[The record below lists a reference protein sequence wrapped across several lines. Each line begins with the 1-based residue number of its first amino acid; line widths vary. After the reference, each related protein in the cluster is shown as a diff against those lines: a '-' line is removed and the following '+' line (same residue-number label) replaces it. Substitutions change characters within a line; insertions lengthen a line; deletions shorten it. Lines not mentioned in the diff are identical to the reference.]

1 MLTCSGGV
9 RLKTPLHLQAYGI
22 KPLLPSKKLWRAPQS
37 YCGPF
42 KKEFIS
48 SWWLLES
55 QGALAQIGDPGKVVD
70 RVAHAEL
77 AAIFSVTRETIT
89 KRLSMFAAPD
99 PEWDENALCK
109 CHGRP
114 RRQCHSEK
122 LRAIAANH
130 PHWNKEVRDA
140 QRTMEKD
147 SIVGVADQAAD
158 GEVNSQRTDRAT
170 GSNFSCREESLPAD
184 LPLSSE
190 ALRSP
195 ETDQQLVSSG
205 MAAALHGDGC
215 RRARKDGARAEK
227 HVAAILA
234 RNRGFRVA
242 NSYALACDDGL
253 RPSIN
258 AGANQVG
265 FLAHTFGAHLF
276 SREKQTWLDPR
287 QSLDGFRKSY
297 GWMWDKN
304 LPDAW
309 DCECTTGQLKLA
321 FQEVCSRCKGAG
333 FLVGDTMPDYGRL
346 LLHWLLDRG
355 IDEELRR
362 CSNSKCTH
370 KRTFAGNQMCP
381 GCGARGEVFKK
392 RGELNGPGSPKYTME
407 DIAEATGMHV
417 STVYRYFTT
426 FKRLNIIRT
435 AKGDVWRKCQKC
447 TNLPLY
453 RDKCPG
459 CGSSSDPIKRSDPQ
473 LIIFT
478 ASRTLDKETAR
489 AERQRLDALVKAH
502 DHWLDRKHQADLVAV
517 VELAKKVLGEWEGH
531 EHLLVSFYNEMRRRL
546 AQSTLRASL
555 VEVLFPCQRE

>member
-1 MLTCSGGV
+1 MVLTCPGGV
-9 RLKTPLHLQAYGI
+9 RLKTPLHIQAHGI
-22 KPLLPSKKLWRAPQS
+22 KPLLPSKKLWRAPLS

-48 SWWLLES
+48 SWWLLEAK
-55 QGALAQIGDPGKVVD
+55 GALAQIGDPGKVVD

-89 KRLSMFAAPD
+89 KRLGKFAAPD

-122 LRAIAANH
+122 LSAIAANH
-130 PHWNKEVRDA
+130 PHWQKSSSGADRP
-140 QRTMEKD
+140 QR
-147 SIVGVADQAAD
+147 SSAGQVSPVAGDY
-158 GEVNSQRTDRAT
+158 ENSSPA
-170 GSNFSCREESLPAD
+170 LPAGD
-184 LPLSSE
+184 P
-190 ALRSP
+190 
-195 ETDQQLVSSG
+195 DK
-205 MAAALHGDGC
+205 MAAALHGEGC

-253 RPSIN
+253 RPSIS

-265 FLAHTFGAHLF
+265 FLAHTFGPHLF
-276 SREKQTWLDPR
+276 SREQQGWLDPR

-297 GWMWDKN
+297 GWMWDAN
-304 LPDAW
+304 LPDAP
-309 DCECTTGQLKLA
+309 DCACVTGQLKLA
-321 FQEVCSRCKGAG
+321 FQEVCPRCGGAG
-333 FLVGDTMPDYGRL
+333 FVIGGTMPDYGRL

-362 CSNSKCTH
+362 CAKCT
-370 KRTFAGNQMCP
+370 RTFAGNHMCP

-392 RGELNGPGSPKYTME
+392 RGELNGPGSAKYTME
-407 DIAEATGMHV
+407 DIAAGTGLHV

-453 RDKCPG
+453 CDKCPG
-459 CGSSSDPIKRSDPQ
+459 CGSTSDPIKRSDPQ

-478 ASRTLDKETAR
+478 ASRTLDKEMAR
-489 AERQRLDALVKAH
+489 GELARLDALVKWH
-502 DHWLDRKHQADLVAV
+502 RRWLDKKHQADLEAAV
-517 VELAKKVLGEWEGH
+517 DLAKKVLGEWEGH
-531 EHLLVSFYNEMRRRL
+531 EYLLVSFYNEMRRRL
-546 AQSTLRASL
+546 AHSKLRANL